1 MDAPYR
7 IRSAVPADAAPLV
20 AIERRCFSD
29 PWSETSF
36 REALESPWT
45 FGFVAQTGR
54 GIAGYLIGREV
65 AGTGEV
71 LNLAVVARFSPA
83 LGWPGRSCG
92 PGSTMLRKRRVEEV
106 YLEVRESNH
115 SAQALYLS
123 SGFRPVGQRAAYYR
137 NPKEDALVLWL
148 RARAACVDWNGQSR
162 VTLVEAGLAQP
173 ILCAG
178 PPASDARR
186 TLEVHVSRSMN
197 KAILVGNLGAD
208 PEVRSTT
215 NGSRVATL
223 SIATSRQWKNQAG
236 EKQEKTEWHRV
247 VFWNTKFSTLADI
260 AERYCKKG
268 DKVYVEGS
276 IEYRSWQDREGQT
289 RYTTEING
297 RELILLSGK
306 GDGAEAFSAPSKV
319 AAGAAAPKGK
329 EAFDDFPEAL
339 DAEDDDLPF

>member
-1 MDAPYR
+1 
-7 IRSAVPADAAPLV
+7 
-20 AIERRCFSD
+20 
-29 PWSETSF
+29 
-36 REALESPWT
+36 
-45 FGFVAQTGR
+45 
-54 GIAGYLIGREV
+54 
-65 AGTGEV
+65 
-71 LNLAVVARFSPA
+71 
-83 LGWPGRSCG
+83 
-92 PGSTMLRKRRVEEV
+92 
-106 YLEVRESNH
+106 
-115 SAQALYLS
+115 
-123 SGFRPVGQRAAYYR
+123 
-137 NPKEDALVLWL
+137 
-148 RARAACVDWNGQSR
+148 
-162 VTLVEAGLAQP
+162 
-173 ILCAG
+173 
-178 PPASDARR
+178 
-186 TLEVHVSRSMN
+186 VSRSMN

-247 VFWNTKFSTLADI
+247 VFWNTKFSNLADI

-306 GDGAEAFSAPSKV
+306 GGDGAEAFSAPSKV
-319 AAGAAAPKGK
+319 AAAAAGTKGK
-329 EAFDDFPEAL
+329 EGFDDFPEAL